1 MNEIKTTK
9 LLAII
14 GVIFVSAATMAIIAI
29 DVVVVVIWR
38 RLEKEE
44 RGRVYPLKQRVFE
57 ALAPG
62 TVPGHPAPMGR
73 AASACCCSGI
83 VTATVT
89 TTTPSNPSAATMAI
103 IAIDV
108 FVVVVIS
115 LSPVYGWKQRPCEAL
130 SAGVLKP

>member
-38 RLEKEE
+38 GLEKEE

-57 ALAPG
+57 ALAPA
-62 TVPGHPAPMGR
+62 TVPGHPAPMGL
-73 AASACCCSGI
+73 AASACCSGI

-89 TTTPSNPSAATMAI
+89 ATTPSNASAATMAI

-130 SAGVLKP
+130 SAGVLK